1 MRIIIST
8 LLAVGLALAVM
19 PPASAQ
25 DDPVPRAKPIGNPG
39 AWIPANGYPPA
50 AAASQ
55 EEGRVGFMLTIDETG
70 RVSDC
75 KVTST
80 SESPLLDETT
90 CNYMIANGRFTPPR
104 DKKNK
109 PVMSQW
115 SSSVTWKL
123 ETPPPPPATAGAPA
137 VPPPVAPAKR

>member
-1 MRIIIST
+1 MTAAEPLVRRITMRRLAMTWVISG
-8 LLAVGLALAVM
+8 AALA
-19 PPASAQ
+19 PAATAQ

-80 SESPLLDETT
+80 SASPLLDET
-90 CNYMIANGRFTPPR
+90 
-104 DKKNK
+104 
-109 PVMSQW
+109 
-115 SSSVTWKL
+115 
-123 ETPPPPPATAGAPA
+123 
-137 VPPPVAPAKR
+137 